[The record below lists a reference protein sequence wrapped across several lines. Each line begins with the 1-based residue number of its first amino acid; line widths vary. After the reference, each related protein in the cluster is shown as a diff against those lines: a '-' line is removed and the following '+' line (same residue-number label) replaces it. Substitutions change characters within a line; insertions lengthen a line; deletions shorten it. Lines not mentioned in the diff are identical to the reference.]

1 MTKADLA
8 RGAVE
13 KFPTASKKELGK
25 MLFKLHP
32 TRFKSAENAR
42 WYVQGVTGSLGEA
55 RKAYIHPT
63 HESVYVGPKLNVGR
77 ANDFKPYYLEAKRIA
92 ILSDIHIPFHDRE
105 ALYLSLTWVKGFE
118 PDCILLNGDIIDAYQ
133 LSHFQKDPDERSF
146 ADELKELHNF
156 LDDLKSQ
163 FANCKLIFKM
173 GNHEERYERFLID
186 SGKEIKDIEDVDG
199 VKTLSWESITHAKKY
214 GHEIVTNKRIIKAGK
229 LNIVHG
235 HEFGKS
241 IFSPVNP
248 ARGFYL
254 RAKCSVIGGHYHQ
267 TSEHIEKDLN
277 DSVSGAWSTGG
288 LCDMHPAYM
297 PLNRWNLGFACV
309 EIDGDSFTVHNK
321 KIMNGRIV

>member
-1 MTKADLA
+1 MTKSEMA
-8 RGAVE
+8 RRIIE
-13 KFPTASKKELGK
+13 EFPRLSKAELGR
-25 MLFKLHP
+25 KLASRYP
-32 TRFKSAENAR
+32 ESFNSVDDGRYFIRK
-42 WYVQGVTGSLGEA
+42 VTG
-55 RKAYIHPT
+55 KAGSMRAKLTDKYI
-63 HESVYVGPKLNVGR
+63 GPKLNQGR
-77 ANDFKPYYLEAKRIA
+77 ANDYKHYILDAKRIA
-92 ILSDIHIPFHDRE
+92 ILSDIHIPFHNRE
-105 ALYLSLTWVKGFE
+105 ALYLALTWVKQFE
-118 PDCILLNGDIIDAYQ
+118 PDCILLNGDIIDCYQ
-133 LSHFQKDPDERSF
+133 LSNFQKDPDERSF

-163 FANCKLIFKM
+163 FDCKVIYKM
-173 GNHEERYERFLID
+173 GNHEERFERFMID
-186 SGKEIKDIEDVDG
+186 KGKDIRKVEDIDGKEI
-199 VKTLSWESITHAKKY
+199 LSWESITHAKKY

-277 DSVSGAWSTGG
+277 DSVSGAWSTGA

-309 EIDGDSFTVHNK
+309 EIEDNNFTVHNK
-321 KIMNGRIV
+321 KIMNGKIV